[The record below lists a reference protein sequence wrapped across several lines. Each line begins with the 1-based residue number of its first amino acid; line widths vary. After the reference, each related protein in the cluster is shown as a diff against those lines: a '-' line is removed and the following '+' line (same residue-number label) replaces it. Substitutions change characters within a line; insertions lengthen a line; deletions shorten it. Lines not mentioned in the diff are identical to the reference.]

1 MRSLPVPP
9 NFFVT
14 PLRRTAAKAQ
24 GRIADAAGRYLPD
37 TAPHARLFP
46 DRYGRELVRVAET
59 AFGWANGDDRK
70 QPRAETRGL
79 GRETTRVVQ
88 IFAVLR
94 AARRSFAAEG
104 RKIVCAA
111 VPCSTRRNRDAVFHL
126 MADLPCRRIA
136 LDGIPLT
143 SYLCAKPKKS
153 VPALRFSRTKPYD
166 PVCKQGRTRNR
177 CCRAPLRRPLRREAA
192 P

>member
-1 MRSLPVPP
+1 MRLLLVPP

-14 PLRRTAAKAQ
+14 PLRRTAAKAR
-24 GRIADAAGRYLPD
+24 GRIADASGRCLPD
-37 TAPHARLFP
+37 TAPHARVFP

-70 QPRAETRGL
+70 QPWAEARGL
-79 GRETTRVVQ
+79 GRENYPRGTD
-88 IFAVLR
+88 FCGLR

-111 VPCSTRRNRDAVFHL
+111 VPCSTRRSRDAVFPL
-126 MADLPCRRIA
+126 MADLPRRRIA

-143 SYLCAKPKKS
+143 SYLCAKPKKP
-153 VPALRFSRTKPYD
+153 VPGPRFF
-166 PVCKQGRTRNR
+166 C
-177 CCRAPLRRPLRREAA
+177 
-192 P
+192 